1 MKSRQIRYF
10 LNYAAPLKL
19 HFYGNNVKP
28 VTSVAE
34 AYTLATQEP
43 GVILLDMPVFK
54 PEEQGLPAD
63 AKNSRN

>member
-1 MKSRQIRYF
+1 MKSRQ
-10 LNYAAPLKL
+10 PLFSKL
-19 HFYGNNVKP
+19 RSTIETAFYGNNVKP

-34 AYTLATQEP
+34 AHTTQEP